1 MLHPNATGFRPA
13 TGKQIAF
20 ANTISRKLGIPL
32 PRQRDFET
40 YRKFISDHANEFY
53 NKEGYKKK
61 NIDAAGVIGIDE
73 NDTVFDVL
81 DKFFYALERFE
92 QQDNSVEY
100 WTEDGAGLKIAKDL
114 GECNAMVLLRASLDE
129 LAKDNSEPERAQPNN
144 TPAQQESNTLEQA
157 LEDVEEVFDELEED
171 DELPLF

>member
-1 MLHPNATGFRPA
+1 MLHPNATGIRPA
-13 TGKQIAF
+13 TEKQIAF

-32 PRQRDFET
+32 PRQRNFET
-40 YRKFISDHANEFY
+40 YMNFISDHANELY
-53 NKEGYKKK
+53 NKEGCKKK

-114 GECNAMVLLRASLDE
+114 GECNAMILLRASLDE
-129 LAKDNSEPERAQPNN
+129 LAKDNSEPERTQSNSA
-144 TPAQQESNTLEQA
+144 PAQQESNTLEQA
-157 LEDVEEVFDELEED
+157 LADVESVFDDFED
-171 DELPLF
+171 DELFS

>member
-1 MLHPNATGFRPA
+1 MLHPNAAGFRPA

-40 YRKFISDHANEFY
+40 YRKFISDNVNEFY
-53 NKEGYKKK
+53 NKEGCKKK

-81 DKFFYALERFE
+81 DKLFYALERFE
-92 QQDNSVEY
+92 QPDDSVEY

-114 GECNAMVLLRASLDE
+114 GKCNAMVLLRASLDE
-129 LAKDNSEPERAQPNN
+129 LAKDNSEPERALPNSE
-144 TPAQQESNTLEQA
+144 PAQHEPNTLEQA
-157 LEDVEEVFDELEED
+157 LADVEDVLEDFEED
-171 DELPLF
+171 DELPFN

>member
-1 MLHPNATGFRPA
+1 MLNPNATGFRHA

-32 PRQRDFET
+32 PGQRDFDT
-40 YRKFISDHANEFY
+40 YRQFIAAHVNEFY
-53 NKEGYKKK
+53 NKEGCKKK
-61 NIDAAGVIGIDE
+61 SIDAAGVIGIDE

-81 DKFFYALERFE
+81 DKFFYALEKFE
-92 QQDNSVEY
+92 QQDNSIEY

-129 LAKDNSEPERAQPNN
+129 LAKDNSEPERVLPNS
-144 TPAQQESNTLEQA
+144 TPEQHEPSTLEQA
-157 LEDVEEVFDELEED
+157 LADVEETFTEMENEENEID
-171 DELPLF
+171 

>member
-1 MLHPNATGFRPA
+1 MLNPNATGFRPA

-32 PRQRDFET
+32 PRQRNFES
-40 YRKFISDHANEFY
+40 YRKFISDHVNEFY
-53 NKEGYKKK
+53 NKEGCKKK

-129 LAKDNSEPERAQPNN
+129 LAKDNSEPERTQSNSAL
-144 TPAQQESNTLEQA
+144 TQQEPSTLE
-157 LEDVEEVFDELEED
+157 
-171 DELPLF
+171 

>member
-1 MLHPNATGFRPA
+1 MLRPNATGFRPA

-40 YRKFISDHANEFY
+40 YRKFISDHVNEFY
-53 NKEGYKKK
+53 NKEGCKKK

-129 LAKDNSEPERAQPNN
+129 LAKDNSEPERALPNSE
-144 TPAQQESNTLEQA
+144 PAQHEPSTLEQA
-157 LEDVEEVFDELEED
+157 LADVEDVFDDFEED
-171 DELPLF
+171 DELPFN

>member
-1 MLHPNATGFRPA
+1 MLNPNATGFRPA

-20 ANTISRKLGIPL
+20 ANTISHKLGIPL
-32 PRQRDFET
+32 PRQRNFES
-40 YRKFISDHANEFY
+40 YRKFISDHVDEFY
-53 NKEGYKKK
+53 SKEGCKKK

-129 LAKDNSEPERAQPNN
+129 LAKDNSEPERALPNSE
-144 TPAQQESNTLEQA
+144 PAQQKPSTLEQA
-157 LEDVEEVFDELEED
+157 LDAVKDIFGEFKED
-171 DELPLF
+171 DKLPFN

>member
-1 MLHPNATGFRPA
+1 MLRPNATGFRPA

-32 PRQRDFET
+32 PRQRNFDT
-40 YRKFISDHANEFY
+40 YRKFIAAHVDEFY
-53 NKEGYKKK
+53 SKDGCKKK

-81 DKFFYALERFE
+81 DKLFYALERFE
-92 QQDNSVEY
+92 QPDGSVEY

-129 LAKDNSEPERAQPNN
+129 LAKDNSEPERVLSNSAP
-144 TPAQQESNTLEQA
+144 TQQEPNTLEQA
-157 LEDVEEVFDELEED
+157 LAAVEETFDEIEDEED
-171 DELPLF
+171 DCPF

>member
-1 MLHPNATGFRPA
+1 MLRPNATGFRPA
-13 TGKQIAF
+13 TGKQISF

-40 YRKFISDHANEFY
+40 YRKFISDNVNEFY
-53 NKEGYKKK
+53 NKEGCKKK

-81 DKFFYALERFE
+81 DKLFYALERFE
-92 QQDNSVEY
+92 QPDDSVEY

-114 GECNAMVLLRASLDE
+114 GKCNAMVLLRASLDE
-129 LAKDNSEPERAQPNN
+129 LAKDNSEPERALPNSAP
-144 TPAQQESNTLEQA
+144 TQQEPSTLEQA
-157 LEDVEEVFDELEED
+157 LAAVEETFNEIEDEED
-171 DELPLF
+171 DCPF